1 MIIQLTG
8 LSGAGK
14 TAIARYLKRTL
25 ARQNLKVEVIDGDQ
39 YRKTLCKD
47 LGFSKKDRYE
57 NIRRLGGVANIIRD
71 MDVAIIS
78 AINPYEEAR
87 KELKDR
93 YKAKTIWVNCDLEV
107 LIKRDPKGLYRRSM
121 LPDTH
126 PDKIYN
132 LTGIDDVYE
141 NPQNADFIVYTDRET
156 LKESSQKIAD
166 FIREA
171 LSYRDSPMSRQNI
184 PD

>member
-1 MIIQLTG
+1 
-8 LSGAGK
+8 
-14 TAIARYLKRTL
+14 
-25 ARQNLKVEVIDGDQ
+25 
-39 YRKTLCKD
+39 
-47 LGFSKKDRYE
+47 
-57 NIRRLGGVANIIRD
+57 
-71 MDVAIIS
+71 
-78 AINPYEEAR
+78 
-87 KELKDR
+87 
-93 YKAKTIWVNCDLEV
+93 
-107 LIKRDPKGLYRRSM
+107 M